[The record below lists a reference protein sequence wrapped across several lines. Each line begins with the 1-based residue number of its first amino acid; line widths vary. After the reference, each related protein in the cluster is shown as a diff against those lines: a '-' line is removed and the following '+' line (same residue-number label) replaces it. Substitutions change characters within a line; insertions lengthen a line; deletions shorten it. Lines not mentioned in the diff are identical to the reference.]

1 MNASA
6 NGLNGLPTMTESAR
20 SGPVRQA
27 APEPPAAEQLGSVRI
42 ARRVLRTVVQEAAL
56 AIPGVAR
63 MAAGATQWPQ
73 LLGRPLPR
81 HGVGLTLHGDV
92 ATVDVYIITEPGAN
106 MVQIGSAVQE
116 AVGAGIE
123 RILGLRVGEINVY
136 IQDVA

>member
-6 NGLNGLPTMTESAR
+6 NGLNGLPTMTEAAR
-20 SGPVRQA
+20 SGSARQP
-27 APEPPAAEQLGSVRI
+27 APEPAAEQLGSVRI

-63 MAAGATQWPQ
+63 MASGATQWPR

-106 MVQIGSAVQE
+106 MVQIGTAVQE

>member
-1 MNASA
+1 
-6 NGLNGLPTMTESAR
+6 MTEAAR
-20 SGPVRQA
+20 T
-27 APEPPAAEQLGSVRI
+27 APPYQPATDPEATEQLGSVRI
-42 ARRVLRTVVQEAAL
+42 ARRVLRTVVDEAAL
-56 AIPGVAR
+56 SIPGVAR
-63 MAAGATQWPQ
+63 LASGVTQWPR

-92 ATVDVYIITEPGAN
+92 ATVDVYVITEPGAN

-116 AVGAGIE
+116 TVGAAVE

>member
-1 MNASA
+1 
-6 NGLNGLPTMTESAR
+6 MTEAAR
-20 SGPVRQA
+20 SAPSRQA
-27 APEPPAAEQLGSVRI
+27 ATEPAATEQLGSVRI
-42 ARRVLRTVVQEAAL
+42 ARRVLRTVVEEASL
-56 AIPGVAR
+56 SIPGVAR
-63 MAAGATQWPQ
+63 LASGVNQWPR

-92 ATVDVYIITEPGAN
+92 TTVDVYVITEPGAN

-116 AVGAGIE
+116 AVGAAVE